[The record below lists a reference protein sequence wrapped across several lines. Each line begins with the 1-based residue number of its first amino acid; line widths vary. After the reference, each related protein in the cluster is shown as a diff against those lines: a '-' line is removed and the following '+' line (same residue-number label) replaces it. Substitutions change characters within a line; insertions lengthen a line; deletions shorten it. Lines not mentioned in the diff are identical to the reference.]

1 MMNSLPLVSIGMPLY
16 NEGRYIR
23 QTLDS
28 LVSQDYQNIEI
39 LISDNASTDDTQKIC
54 EEYQARIPYI
64 RYQRFKENRG
74 AGENFAKVLHDAKGA
89 YFMWGCG
96 HDAWSSNYISEC
108 VQKLLENQR
117 SVIAFGCSNW
127 IDQNGN
133 LIEKNSGYTDTRGM
147 EIIARY
153 FSVLW
158 GNVHP
163 ILGLIRTD
171 LIKQYLIR
179 SIVGEDMVA
188 LSYLALHG
196 DFVHAPKASW
206 SRREF
211 RFEST
216 YKERLD
222 RYRGEEQQVTRN
234 GLDRILPLARLPIAL
249 VNTVLKADIS
259 VSVKIAII
267 ALLLPTLPVR
277 YFSGKRQYK

>member
-1 MMNSLPLVSIGMPLY
+1 MMNALPLVSIGVPLY
-16 NEGRYIR
+16 NEGKFLK

-28 LVSQDYQNIEI
+28 LVLQDYRNIEI
-39 LISDNASTDDTQKIC
+39 VISDNASTDDTQAIC

-64 RYQRFKENRG
+64 CYQRFNENRG
-74 AGENFAKVLHDAKGA
+74 AGENFARVLQEAKGT

-96 HDAWSSNYISEC
+96 HDTWSSNYISEC
-108 VQKLLENQR
+108 VNKLLEYPQ

-127 IDQNGN
+127 IDQNDN
-133 LIEKNSGYTDTRGM
+133 YLEKESGYTDTRGM

-153 FSVLW
+153 FSVFW

-171 LIKQYLIR
+171 LIKQYPIR
-179 SIVGEDMVA
+179 SIVGEDMAA

-196 DFVHAPKASW
+196 DFIHAPKASW

-211 RFEST
+211 RFENT
-216 YKERLD
+216 YKERLS
-222 RYRGEEQQVTRN
+222 RYRGKEQQVTRN
-234 GLDRILPLARLPIAL
+234 WLDRLLPLARLPIAL
-249 VNTVLKADIS
+249 VSTVLKADIP
-259 VSVKIAII
+259 VTLKITII
-267 ALLLPTLPVR
+267 MLLLLTFPAR